1 MNKVFPS
8 ICAALLPA
16 TLAVAAP
23 AQAQPITACVK
34 KSNGSVKIL
43 KKKSAKCKKGWKKL
57 EWNSK
62 GSNGA
67 NGSNGSQGPAGP
79 SWQVKDAAGVT
90 LGTFAG
96 FTSEPLQSGANQ
108 TQAPTLA
115 TLVYVL
121 GADGGIFRYYMD
133 SSPYVDQVWFRDS
146 GCTDAVIFNSDPSN
160 LRIYLRAAGSSARA
174 VHWVTG
180 APVATG
186 WRVPASSTS
195 AFSVNLNTLFS
206 KSTVNGICAPSG
218 ASVSGYAVQLTS
230 APAPIVG
237 TGPLQ
242 IVR

>member
-67 NGSNGSQGPAGP
+67 NGANGSQGPAGP

-96 FTSEPLQSGANQ
+96 FTSEPFQSGGAPI
-108 TQAPTLA
+108 QAPTLA
-115 TLVYVL
+115 TLIYVL

-133 SSPYVDQVWFRDS
+133 GTPYVDQVWFRDS
-146 GCTDAVIFNSDPSN
+146 GCTDAVIFNGQTEN
-160 LRIYLRAAGSSARA
+160 LKIYLRAAGSSARA

-186 WRVPASSTS
+186 WRVPASSTT
-195 AFSVNLNTLFS
+195 AFSINLGTLFY
-206 KSTVNGICAPSG
+206 KSTTNGVCTPSG
-218 ASVSGYAVQLTS
+218 GNSNGYAVQL
-230 APAPIVG
+230 APATAPIVG
-237 TGPLQ
+237 TGPVQ